1 RDCRRGIGWI
11 LFPAQEGIFILSA
24 IPGLPDLSERLRRA
38 SEGPAQYIRRGCPAS
53 GPGSPSQHGS
63 VTPRQPR
70 TSFLGG
76 KGGICDGENVN
87 GFLGRGP
94 TAGPG
99 PATDRPAIPVL
110 SAAGGGRGSRG
121 VRGPDGRQ

>member
-1 RDCRRGIGWI
+1 MCATNSFTAFCSAVKPPACTVPPFHR
-11 LFPAQEGIFILSA
+11 LFPVFPTRQNVAV
-24 IPGLPDLSERLRRA
+24 GLGTA
-38 SEGPAQYIRRGCPAS
+38 GAAYPARFFSRPR
-53 GPGSPSQHGS
+53 SPSHGGS

-110 SAAGGGRGSRG
+110 GAAGSGRWS
-121 VRGPDGRQ
+121 